1 MGRVGAPWGFQELAG
16 CSTAHALDLVL
27 TRRTG
32 GGVQSRYGET
42 GDDACEPYEG
52 CGNGYGIQG

>member
-27 TRRTG
+27 TWRTG
-32 GGVQSRYGET
+32 GGSITGWGK